1 MSDLRA
7 RLRRVGLWLMW
18 RIDGLLVPGIAIP
31 FANRSLREQFDA
43 YTRDRAQAVAELLN
57 RLSGWPES
65 AEEAK
70 IAYEQEIGRRETI
83 ERKAVSLVS
92 ATGISSGLITAAG
105 VIGILVPREITNEG
119 QIAVGTALL
128 VPLVSFV
135 IGFLLAVL
143 SWRVGR
149 VELIGPLTIRQVS
162 SHPQPS
168 RTAALTAERIV
179 ATELNQL
186 LTLMRV
192 NYLNSAERW
201 IMRGTLFIVLAAL
214 TLLILATTTGVLTP
228 DAPPQVNQ

>member
-7 RLRRVGLWLMW
+7 RLRRVGLWLIW

-31 FANRSLREQFDA
+31 FANHSLRERFDA
-43 YTRDRAQAVAELLN
+43 YTSDKAHAVAELLN
-57 RLSGWPES
+57 QLSGWPES

-70 IAYEQEIGRRETI
+70 IAYEQEIGRRATI

-105 VIGILVPREITNEG
+105 VIGMLVPREITNEG

-135 IGFLLAVL
+135 IGLLLAVL

-162 SHPQPS
+162 THPQPT

-214 TLLILATTTGVLTP
+214 TLLILATTTGVLAP
-228 DAPPQVNQ
+228 DAPP